1 MLNNQV
7 LDLKSQETIAA
18 RKIYPKALNLIERD
32 QNFDEILKKTETI
45 STAVHL
51 LCPNLPGLPTKLR
64 GKYQKRTALTDE
76 EKESIMRQRNRE
88 NACRTRKRKQ
98 LYHAF
103 IVSALADLLGLF
115 YLGQASIVGF
125 YFGATAYMSRSR

>member
-64 GKYQKRTALTDE
+64 GKYQKWFE
-76 EKESIMRQRNRE
+76 
-88 NACRTRKRKQ
+88 
-98 LYHAF
+98 HASWRG
-103 IVSALADLLGLF
+103 VQESALNDHF
-115 YLGQASIVGF
+115 P
-125 YFGATAYMSRSR
+125 